1 MKKGFT
7 IDDIKNSPVAHLN
20 KHLWDDQPKKKEKK
34 KSKYNNQKVE
44 FDGHSFDSLKERD
57 RYITNRQRLLSGEIE
72 SLELQVEFI
81 LETDDKKVCS
91 YIADSVYKIVSTGKL
106 VVEDVKSP
114 QTRRLAVYRL
124 KKKLMMACL
133 GINIKEI

>member
-57 RYITNRQRLLSGEIE
+57 RYITLRMLRSAGEITD
-72 SLELQVEFI
+72 LCLQVEFE
-81 LETDDKKVCS
+81 LNDGGTHSLK
-91 YIADSVYKIVSTGKL
+91 YIADFCYTIKKTGEKIT
-106 VVEDVKSP
+106 EDVKGYK
-114 QTRRLAVYRL
+114 TLIY
-124 KKKLMMACL
+124 KKKCRLMKKVH
-133 GINIKEI
+133 GITILEV